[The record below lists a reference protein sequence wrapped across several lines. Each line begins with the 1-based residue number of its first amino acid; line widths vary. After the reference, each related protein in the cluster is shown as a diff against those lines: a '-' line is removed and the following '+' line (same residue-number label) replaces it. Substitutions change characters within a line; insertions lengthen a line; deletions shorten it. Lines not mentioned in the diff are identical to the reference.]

1 MKLERNDKP
10 MLFSI
15 TEVPDIFLTEY
26 LGNIQG
32 DYVKLYLYLIFLAKY
47 SREVKVNDLSKKL
60 SLPVNVI
67 SEGIKYLEKEG
78 LILRKNDGYIVVDLQ
93 ELVLNNL
100 YSPKIQTSAEK
111 IEENA
116 KNKERLK
123 LIEYLNNRYFQ
134 GVMGPTW
141 YSDIDLW
148 FRKYEFDEQVMIN
161 LFDYCF
167 NKSAL
172 HRNYVQTVAEAWAL
186 NKIKN
191 LDDLENYYMNQEKNM
206 NIKKTIAKK
215 LGKRNGLTQYE
226 EAYIEKWIN
235 EYKYDLNVIEIALKR
250 TTYRSNP
257 SFEYI
262 NNIIKDWYDRNL
274 RTPTQINE
282 FLEKRKEQT
291 NNEKKLKKQ
300 VEKES
305 FEQRQYNNL
314 DFLYANKNIEDDE
327 NGE

>member
-1 MKLERNDKP
+1 MKLELNDKA
-10 MLFSI
+10 MLFSVTNI
-15 TEVPDIFLTEY
+15 PDIFFTEY
-26 LGNIQG
+26 LGNIPG
-32 DYVKLYLYLIFLAKY
+32 DYVKIYLYLVFLAKY
-47 SREVKVNDLSKKL
+47 NRDVKINDLSKKI

-67 SEGIKYLEKEG
+67 SDGVKFLEKEG
-78 LILRKNDGYIVVDLQ
+78 LVLRKSNGFIIVDLQ

-116 KNKERLK
+116 KNKERIK

-141 YSDIDLW
+141 YHDIDLW

-172 HRNYVQTVAEAWAL
+172 HKNYVQAVAEAWAL

-191 LDDLENYYMNQEKNM
+191 LDDLENYYINQEKNM
-206 NIKKTIAKK
+206 KIKNTIAKK
-215 LGKRNGLTQYE
+215 LGKRSGLTQYE
-226 EAYIEKWIN
+226 EAYIEKWID
-235 EYKYDLNVIEIALKR
+235 EYHYGLDVIEIALKR
-250 TTYRSNP
+250 TTFRTNP

-262 NNIIKDWYDRNL
+262 NNIIKDWHDRNL
-274 RTPTQINE
+274 KTPTQINE

-291 NNEKKLKKQ
+291 SNEKKLKKQ

-305 FEQRQYNNL
+305 FEQRQYSNL
-314 DFLYANKNIEDDE
+314 DFLYANNNAEE
-327 NGE
+327 G

>member
-1 MKLERNDKP
+1 MKLEQNDKA
-10 MLFSI
+10 MLFSV
-15 TEVPDIFLTEY
+15 TDVPDIFFTEY
-26 LGNIQG
+26 LGNLPG
-32 DYVKLYLYLIFLAKY
+32 DYVKIYLYLVFLAKY
-47 SREVKVNDLSKKL
+47 NRDVKINDLSKKL
-60 SLPVNVI
+60 SLPLNVI
-67 SEGIKYLEKEG
+67 SEGIKLLEKEG
-78 LILRKNDGYIVVDLQ
+78 LILRKANGFIIVDLQ

-116 KNKERLK
+116 KNKERIK

-141 YSDIDLW
+141 YNDIDLW

-172 HRNYVQTVAEAWAL
+172 HKNYVQAVAEAWAL

-206 NIKKTIAKK
+206 KIKKTIAKK
-215 LGKRNGLTQYE
+215 LGKKSGLTQYE
-226 EAYIEKWIN
+226 EAYIEKWTN
-235 EYKYDLNVIEIALKR
+235 EYNYGLDVIEIALKR

-262 NNIIKDWYDRNL
+262 NNIIKDWHDRNL
-274 RTPTQINE
+274 KTPEQINE

-305 FEQRQYNNL
+305 FEQRQYSNL
-314 DFLYANKNIEDDE
+314 DFLYANNNSEQ
-327 NGE
+327 

>member
-1 MKLERNDKP
+1 MKLEQNDKA
-10 MLFSI
+10 MLFSV
-15 TEVPDIFLTEY
+15 TEVPDVFFTEY
-26 LGNIQG
+26 LGNIAG
-32 DYVKLYLYLIFLAKY
+32 DYVKIYLYLVFLAKY
-47 SREVKVNDLSKKL
+47 NRDVKINDLSKKL

-67 SEGIKYLEKEG
+67 SEGIKYLETNG
-78 LILRKNDGYIVVDLQ
+78 LILRKQDGYIVVDLQ
-93 ELVLNNL
+93 ETVLNNL

-111 IEENA
+111 IEENS
-116 KNKERLK
+116 KNKERIK
-123 LIEYLNNRYFQ
+123 LIEYINNRYFQ

-141 YSDIDLW
+141 YNDIDLW
-148 FRKYEFDEQVMIN
+148 FRKYEFDNQVMIN

-172 HRNYVQTVAEAWAL
+172 HKNYVQAVAEAWGA

-191 LDDLENYYMNQEKNM
+191 LDDLENYYINQEKSM
-206 NIKKTIAKK
+206 TMKKAIAKK

-235 EYKYDLNVIEIALKR
+235 EYKYDLDVIEIALKR

-262 NNIIKDWYDRNL
+262 NNIITDWHDRNL
-274 RTPTQINE
+274 KTPAQINE
-282 FLEKRKEQT
+282 FLEQRKNQT
-291 NNEKKLKKQ
+291 NNEKQLKKQ
-300 VEKES
+300 TQKES

-314 DFLYANKNIEDDE
+314 DFLYANKNIEEEE
-327 NGE
+327 NGK